1 MTGRRALAPLGAVL
15 LAAVVVVSLMV
26 ASRSGPPSIEQR
38 AHRLDTQLRCP
49 VCQGLSVAD
58 SPSSTS
64 QAIATDVLHRVQAGQ
79 SDDQIR
85 GYYVGR
91 YGSWILL
98 SPSGPGAPLVWL
110 LPVAGVAAALVLLTA
125 AFRRWTRR
133 PVEALD
139 VEDEA
144 LVAQLR
150 VNRRLPD
157 PEPR

>member
-1 MTGRRALAPLGAVL
+1 MNGRRALAPLAAFL
-15 LAAVVVVSLMV
+15 LAAVVVVSLLV
-26 ASRSGPPSIEQR
+26 ASRSGTPTIEQR

-79 SDDQIR
+79 SDQAVRD
-85 GYYVGR
+85 YYVGR

-110 LPVAGVAAALVLLTA
+110 LPVAGFAAALALLTA

-133 PVEALD
+133 PVEAVD

-144 LVAQLR
+144 LGARLR
-150 VNRRLPD
+150 VNRRLQD
-157 PEPR
+157 RGPR